1 LRKRTTLS
9 QREEVDSAY
18 EVLTSFEFVFIL
30 HLMKKIMEL
39 IYKLCQ
45 VLQYKTQ
52 DILIAMRLIS
62 SIKAFIQT
70 LRDDNGMTY
79 LPIIL

>member
-1 LRKRTTLS
+1 
-9 QREEVDSAY
+9 
-18 EVLTSFEFVFIL
+18 
-30 HLMKKIMEL
+30 MEL
-39 IYKLCQ
+39 IDKLCQ

-70 LRDDNGMTY
+70 FRDDNGMTY